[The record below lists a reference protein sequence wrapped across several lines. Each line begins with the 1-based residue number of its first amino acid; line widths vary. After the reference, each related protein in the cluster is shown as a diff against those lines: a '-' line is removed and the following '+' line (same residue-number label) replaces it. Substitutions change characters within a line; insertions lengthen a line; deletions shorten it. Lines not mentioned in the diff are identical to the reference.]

1 MTVEVKLKTPGSQAE
16 RIHKRY
22 ENSGEG
28 AKPNTTV
35 TKGDGPQRLFTN
47 IHLSGH
53 YVDPSTAAR
62 ECGPQ
67 HQRHA
72 DEATQ
77 QTTTYF
83 RGHGKHEQEGE
94 NDD

>member
-1 MTVEVKLKTPGSQAE
+1 MTVEVHYKTPGKEAE

-53 YVDPSTAAR
+53 YVDPSTAAH

-67 HQRHA
+67 EQRRH

-83 RGHGKHEQEGE
+83 RGHGKQEQER
-94 NDD
+94 DDD

>member
-1 MTVEVKLKTPGSQAE
+1 MTAEVHYKTPGSQAE

-62 ECGPQ
+62 EWDAQ

-72 DEATQ
+72 EKATTQ
-77 QTTTYF
+77 GYVHHTSVND
-83 RGHGKHEQEGE
+83 GDEGE
-94 NDD
+94 ET